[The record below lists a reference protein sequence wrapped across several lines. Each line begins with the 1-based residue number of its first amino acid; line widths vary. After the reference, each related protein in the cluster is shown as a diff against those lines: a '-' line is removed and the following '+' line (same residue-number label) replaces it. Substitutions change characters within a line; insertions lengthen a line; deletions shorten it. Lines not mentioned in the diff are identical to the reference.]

1 MLFRS
6 DYSTY
11 VNQLSTFLEIDSTDV
26 NFQAALA
33 NIIDDSEQR
42 IYRELD
48 LLDTVVRD
56 SSAALISGNRSFTLP
71 STLGRFVVTE
81 EINVITPAGTTP
93 DNGTRNSLVPSSRE
107 MLDML
112 YPSVTG
118 ATVPTYWAPI
128 TSQQIIVGPWPDAAY
143 QVEVVGTIRPTSLS
157 STNSTTLL
165 TQFFPDL
172 FFAGSLV
179 MAQGYMKN
187 FGAMSDDPKAAMS
200 WQSHYDQLIQ
210 SAQVEQQRKRLASQ
224 GWSPKQPAPIAT
236 PPRT

>member
-1 MLFRS
+1 MS
-6 DYSTY
+6 IPDYSTY
-11 VNQLSTFLEIDSTDV
+11 VNELSTFLEIGSTDV

-48 LLDTVVRD
+48 LLDTIVRD
-56 SSAALISGNRSFTLP
+56 SSAALSAGVNSLTLP

-81 EINVITPAGTTP
+81 EINVITPVGTVSP
-93 DNGTRNSLVPSSRE
+93 DSGTRNSLVPSSRE

-112 YPSVTG
+112 YPSATG

-128 TSQQIIVGPWPDAAY
+128 TTQLVIVGPWPDAAY

-157 STNSTTLL
+157 STNNTTLL
-165 TQFFPDL
+165 TQYFPDL

-200 WQSHYDQLIQ
+200 WQSHYDQLMQ

>member
-1 MLFRS
+1 MS
-6 DYSTY
+6 IPDYSTY

-81 EINVITPAGTTP
+81 EINVITLAGTTP

-210 SAQVEQQRKRLASQ
+210 SAQVE
-224 GWSPKQPAPIAT
+224 
-236 PPRT
+236 